1 MPARDLPARPNLE
14 QYKKQAKELRDA
26 YRSGDAHAA
35 RRVQDHVRAVDAADT
50 RKIKALGLT
59 DAQFVIAREHGFDS
73 WPKFAKHIKTLTIV
87 RDVEALADPMA
98 AFFEAA
104 GPSRS
109 GHSSGTLERAEAI
122 RARHPEIARSSIY
135 TAAMIA
141 DDTAVGDFLRRDS
154 ALAATKGGPF
164 GWDALTYLCFSR
176 YLRLDVSRSDA
187 FVRTA
192 RLLLDAG
199 ANVNTG
205 WYETIDRPPR
215 QILERAIY
223 GAAGVAQHAGVTR
236 LLLERGADPN
246 DEETPYHVAET
257 RNNEVLRILLESGK
271 LNADSLTTLLLRKA
285 DWHDLEGMRLL
296 LEKGADPN
304 RLTRWSYSA
313 LHQSVRRDNSMQ
325 MIELLVEHGADP
337 SLPNGSDGRSA
348 TAIAARRGRRSALA
362 LFQQL
367 GAARLA
373 GVDALIAACALNERE
388 AVQASMA
395 EYPDLRAQLIDQGGT
410 LLAEF
415 AGNGNADGVRRLL
428 DCGISPSA
436 LYRDGDGYFGI
447 ATDSTALHVA
457 AWRAWPEVVKELVAR
472 GTPVDA
478 LDGHGRTA
486 LQLAIKACVDSFWT
500 ERRSPESVS
509 ALLGAGAS
517 MVGVE
522 FPSGYAEVDAL
533 LQQHATP

>member
-1 MPARDLPARPNLE
+1 M
-14 QYKKQAKELRDA
+14 
-26 YRSGDAHAA
+26 
-35 RRVQDHVRAVDAADT
+35 
-50 RKIKALGLT
+50 ALT
-59 DAQFVIAREHGFDS
+59 IAREVES
-73 WPKFAKHIKTLTIV
+73 LT
-87 RDVEALADPMA
+87 DPIA

-104 GPSRS
+104 GPPRP

-122 RARHPEIARSSIY
+122 RARHPQIARSSIY
-135 TAAMIA
+135 AAAMIA
-141 DDTAVGDFLRRDS
+141 DDTAVRDFLARDP
-154 ALAATKGGPF
+154 ALAVTKGGPF

-176 YLRLDVSRSDA
+176 YLRLDVSGSDA

-205 WYETIDRPPR
+205 WYETIDTPPR
-215 QILERAIY
+215 QIIETAIY

-236 LLLERGADPN
+236 LLLARGADPN

-257 RNNEVLRILLESGK
+257 RNNDVLRILLDGGK
-271 LNADSLTTLLLRKA
+271 LNIDSITTVLLRKA

-313 LHQSVRRDNSMQ
+313 LHQSVRRDNSIQ

-337 SLPNGSDGRSA
+337 SLPNRSDGRSA
-348 TAIAARRGRRSALA
+348 TEIAARRGRRSALA

-367 GAARLA
+367 GAAPLA
-373 GVDALIAACALNERE
+373 GVDALIAACALNER
-388 AVQASMA
+388 ATIQALMA
-395 EYPDLRAQLIDQGGT
+395 EHPDLPAQLTEQGGT

-415 AGNGNADGVRRLL
+415 AGNGNAEGVRRLL
-428 DCGISPSA
+428 DCGISPGA
-436 LYRDGDGYFGI
+436 LYREGDGYFGI

-457 AWRAWPEVVKELVAR
+457 AWRAWPEVVRELLVR
-472 GTPVDA
+472 GTPIDA
-478 LDGHGRTA
+478 LDGRGRTA
-486 LQLAIKACVDSFWT
+486 LQLAIEACVDSFWT
-500 ERRSPESVS
+500 ERRSPESVA
-509 ALLGAGAS
+509 ALLNAGAS
-517 MVGVE
+517 VVGVE

-533 LQQHATP
+533 LQQHVAP

>member
-1 MPARDLPARPNLE
+1 MSARDLPARPNLE

-26 YRSGDAHAA
+26 YRSGDADAA
-35 RRVQDHVRAVDAADT
+35 HRVRQHVRAVDASDS
-50 RKIKALGLT
+50 RKVKALALT
-59 DAQFVIAREHGFDS
+59 DAQFAIAREHGFES
-73 WPKFAKHIKTLTIV
+73 WPKFAKHIETLTIA
-87 RDVEALADPMA
+87 REVEALADPVA

-104 GPSRS
+104 GPSRP

-122 RARHPEIARSSIY
+122 RARHPGIARSSIY
-135 TAAMIA
+135 AAAVIA
-141 DDTAVGDFLRRDS
+141 DDTAVRDFLARDS

-176 YLRLDVSRSDA
+176 YLRLDASRSDA
-187 FVRTA
+187 FIRTA

-205 WYETIDRPPR
+205 WYETIDTPPR
-215 QILERAIY
+215 QIIESAIY

-236 LLLERGADPN
+236 LLLEHGADPN

-257 RNNEVLRILLESGK
+257 RNNDVLRILLESGK
-271 LNADSLTTLLLRKA
+271 LNIDSMTTVLLRKA
-285 DWHDLEGMRLL
+285 DWHDVEGMRLL
-296 LEKGADPN
+296 LEKGANPN

-313 LHQSVRRDNSMQ
+313 LHQCVRRDNSMQ
-325 MIELLVEHGADP
+325 MIELLVKHGADP
-337 SLPNGSDGRSA
+337 SLPDGSGGRSA
-348 TAIAARRGRRSALA
+348 TAIAARRGRRSAVA

-367 GAARLA
+367 GAAPLV
-373 GVDALIAACALNERE
+373 GLDALIAACALNERGTIQ
-388 AVQASMA
+388 VLLA
-395 EYPDLRAQLIDQGGT
+395 EQPDLGAQLIEQGGT

-415 AGNGNADGVRRLL
+415 AGNGNAEGVRHLL

-436 LYRDGDGYFGI
+436 LYREGDGYFGI
-447 ATDSTALHVA
+447 AIDSSALHVA
-457 AWRAWPEVVKELVAR
+457 AWRAWPDVVKELIAR
-472 GTPVDA
+472 GTPIDA
-478 LDGHGRTA
+478 LDGRGRTA

-500 ERRSPESVS
+500 ERRSPESVV
-509 ALLGAGAS
+509 ALLDAGAS

-533 LQQHATP
+533 LQQHGAP

>member
-1 MPARDLPARPNLE
+1 MPARDLPARPNIE
-14 QYKKQAKELRDA
+14 QYKKQAKELCDA
-26 YRSGDAHAA
+26 YRAGEADAA
-35 RRVQDHVRAVDAADT
+35 RRVRRHVRAVDASDA
-50 RKIKALGLT
+50 RKVKALALT

-73 WPKFAKHIKTLTIV
+73 WPKFAKHIETLTIT
-87 RDVEALADPMA
+87 REVEALTDPVA

-104 GPSRS
+104 GPPRA
-109 GHSSGTLERAEAI
+109 GHSSGTLERAEVI

-135 TAAMIA
+135 AAAMIA
-141 DDTAVGDFLRRDS
+141 DETAVHDFLAHDS
-154 ALAATKGGPF
+154 ALATVKGGPF

-205 WYETIDRPPR
+205 WYETIDTPPR
-215 QILERAIY
+215 QIIESTIY

-246 DEETPYHVAET
+246 DEETAYHVAET
-257 RNNEVLRILLESGK
+257 RNNDVLRILLESNR
-271 LNADSLTTLLLRKA
+271 LNADSMTTLLLRKA

-304 RLTRWSYSA
+304 QLTRWSYSA

-337 SLPNGSDGRSA
+337 SLPNRSDGRSA

-362 LFQQL
+362 LFQQR
-367 GAARLA
+367 GAAPLT
-373 GVDALIAACALNERE
+373 GVDALIAACALNERGTI
-388 AVQASMA
+388 QALIA
-395 EYPDLRAQLIDQGGT
+395 EHPDLRAQLIQQGGT

-415 AGNGNADGVRRLL
+415 AGNGNGEGVRYLL

-436 LYRDGDGYFGI
+436 LYREGDGYFGI

-457 AWRAWPEVVKELVAR
+457 AWRAWPEVVKELIAR
-472 GTPVDA
+472 ARPSMHWT
-478 LDGHGRTA
+478 DG
-486 LQLAIKACVDSFWT
+486 V
-500 ERRSPESVS
+500 ERRCSSRSRP
-509 ALLGAGAS
+509 ALIRSGRN
-517 MVGVE
+517 VGRL
-522 FPSGYAEVDAL
+522 SR
-533 LQQHATP
+533 